1 MAKKLRLLIVEDDP
15 AHARLI
21 TRGFRSEMEEFELT
35 TRFSLKDARA
45 AIELETPD
53 LVIVDLS
60 LPDGVGAELIESH
73 LPVQRYP
80 VMIITSQGDEQ
91 TAVEMLKRGAI
102 DYVVKSDGGF
112 NDLPRLSRRSIREWR
127 LLREKAEAEEALRN
141 SEQRYRAIIDHSPM
155 SIVVACQGRI
165 VLANGMALTCLG
177 ASSTVQVVG
186 QSIHDFAIPDE
197 EALTKHS
204 GEVVGVR
211 SSAMMNEYVLRR
223 VNGSLLDV
231 ELMTTPVDYY
241 GQEATQYVFQDITL
255 RKEAETEMRIRD
267 RAIASASDGIFIVQI
282 ANDKIYVVDCN
293 KAFLEIADCTRDTV
307 RQAGLDVIRCD
318 SRYEARLQLIVA
330 AILARQPVRDTL
342 RIHLNDDTFRWVE
355 ISISPVQVADSQSAH
370 VVGVVH
376 DITEKVN
383 AEEEIRKRNAELAH
397 FLRLTAMGELVAG
410 LAHEVNQPLYAIS
423 NYAGTC
429 ENILKN
435 PDNID
440 LPSVSQCVSR
450 IGQQARRAAEIIRRL
465 RNYVSRTAPKVE
477 AVPLADLLNDSLA
490 LLGPL
495 LEEQAIEV
503 QIELDDSLPD
513 VFVDKIQI
521 EQVLTNL
528 ISNATDAIDDSNS
541 DRVIEI
547 ETHLVESKG
556 EPLVQV
562 SVRDYGVGLPP
573 DLDVFEAFQSTKE
586 TGMGMGLSISRTII
600 ESHGGKIWVEA
611 APSRGTIFFFT
622 LPTTIQQVTGHAD
635 ESDRVCH

>member
-21 TRGFRSEMEEFELT
+21 MRGFRADMDDFELAT
-35 TRFSLKDARA
+35 SFSLRDAKA
-45 AIELETPD
+45 SIESGTPD

-60 LPDGVGAELIESH
+60 LPDGSGAELIESDH
-73 LPVQRYP
+73 LTQRYP

-112 NDLPRLSRRSIREWR
+112 DELPRLARRSVREWR
-127 LLREKAEAEEALRN
+127 LQREKIEAEIALRN
-141 SEQRYRAIIDHSPM
+141 SEQRYRALIDHSPM
-155 SIVVACQGRI
+155 SIVVACKERI
-165 VLANGMALTCLG
+165 VLVNGMAMKCLG
-177 ASSTVQVVG
+177 ADNTSQVIG
-186 QSIHDFAIPDE
+186 KSIHDFSIPD
-197 EALTKHS
+197 
-204 GEVVGVR
+204 
-211 SSAMMNEYVLRR
+211 SSAIAEHEGDNSISRFPAMMNEYVLRR
-223 VNGSLLDV
+223 IDGSLLDI
-231 ELMTTPVDYY
+231 ELMTTTVDYY
-241 GQEATQYVFQDITL
+241 GQEAIQYVFMDITL

-267 RAIASASDGIFIVQI
+267 RAIASASDGIFIVQLNRGEI
-282 ANDKIYVVDCN
+282 SVVDCN
-293 KAFLEIADCTRDTV
+293 QAFLEIAGCPREAV
-307 RQAGLDVIRCD
+307 RESGLNVIRCD
-318 SRYEARLQLIVA
+318 PRYEARFQQIVSG
-330 AILARQPVRDTL
+330 IVARQPVRDTI
-342 RIHLNDDTFRWVE
+342 RIHTDQDNYRWVE
-355 ISISPVQVADSQSAH
+355 ISISPVQVADSQNAH

-383 AEEEIRKRNAELAH
+383 AEEEIRRRNAELAH

-423 NYAGTC
+423 NYAGVC
-429 ENILKN
+429 ENYLKT
-435 PDNID
+435 PEKADFSG
-440 LPSVSQCVSR
+440 LQQCVSR

-465 RNYVSRTAPKVE
+465 RNYVSRTDPKVE
-477 AVPLADLLNDSLA
+477 SVRVSDLLNDSIA

-503 QIELDDSLPD
+503 QIEFEPSLPR

-528 ISNATDAIDDSNS
+528 ISNATDAIDDQNP
-541 DRVIEI
+541 DRIIEVDVSQVDVKH
-547 ETHLVESKG
+547 EQM
-556 EPLVQV
+556 VQV
-562 SVRDYGVGLPP
+562 SVRDFGVGLPP
-573 DLDVFEAFQSTKE
+573 DIDVFEAFQSTKQ

-611 APSRGTIFFFT
+611 APPRGTIFYFT

-635 ESDRVCH
+635 ESDRICH